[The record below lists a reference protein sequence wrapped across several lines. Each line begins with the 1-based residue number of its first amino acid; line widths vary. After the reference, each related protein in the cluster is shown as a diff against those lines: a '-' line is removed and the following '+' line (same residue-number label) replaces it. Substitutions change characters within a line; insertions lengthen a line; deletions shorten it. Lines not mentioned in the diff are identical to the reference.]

1 MNEPVE
7 RLKKQLILLKKPT
20 YNSIDR
26 LMRRICKLYDISPQK
41 LHDDFKKSEKMIP
54 DEWIKSFRNTN
65 QKTNN

>member
-26 LMRRICKLYDISPQK
+26 LMKRLCKYYGITPEK
-41 LHDDFKKSEKMIP
+41 LHNDFKKSEGMIP
-54 DEWIKSFRNTN
+54 DNWIKSFR
-65 QKTNN
+65 KFKK